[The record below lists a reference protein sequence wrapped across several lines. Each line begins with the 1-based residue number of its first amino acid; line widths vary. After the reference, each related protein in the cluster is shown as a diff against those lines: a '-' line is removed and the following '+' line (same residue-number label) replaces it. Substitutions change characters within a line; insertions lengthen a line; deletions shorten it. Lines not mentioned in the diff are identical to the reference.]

1 MTDYALYHASSPRTR
16 ILAAIAAAF
25 GAMLLTLLAAIAISR
40 IYYLDRVLPGVFAG
54 NVNLGG
60 LSRAETNAL
69 LSEAYTYPDNGI
81 LLLVDGDEVQ
91 TATPVELGVVMD
103 IEAMTNAAMAVGRS
117 GGIVQRI
124 GGQISAWS
132 RGTEIPALILW
143 DEWIAT
149 SYLNSLAAQ
158 IDQPMIEATLAL
170 DGLDVISVPGQT
182 GRSLDIDAAMS
193 TLRTPV
199 SRLYDAEIPLPI
211 VETEPLVADTS
222 QAADLVSAM
231 LSAPFTLE
239 AEDSGPWQFS
249 PEELAALLEFTL
261 VDDEDGA
268 HYAVGVNPETLQSF
282 LSSLAPE
289 LERDAENARFIFND
303 NTRELDLLE
312 PAIIARTLNIGDSI
326 AAMNS
331 ALNNGEHAANL
342 VFDTQSPEIGDTATA
357 EALGITDA
365 VSVVSTYFSGS
376 SRERIQ
382 NISTAAS
389 AFHGLLI
396 PPGGTLS
403 MAEVLGDISLDNGYA
418 EALIIYGDR
427 TILGVGGGVC
437 QVSTT
442 LFRAAFFGGYPIE
455 ERHSH
460 AYRVGYYEQGPGS
473 PGPGMD
479 ATVFVPSVD
488 FRFTN
493 DTPYWLLLETYIYG
507 NQLLWKFYSTSDGR
521 SVEWSSNVSNEVD
534 APEPLYREND
544 ELDEG
549 EIEQVD
555 YEADGM
561 DVVVYRTVL
570 RDGETLYQDVFRTHY
585 QPWRA
590 IYEYGPGTD
599 LPEGARTD

>member
-357 EALGITDA
+357 EELGITDA